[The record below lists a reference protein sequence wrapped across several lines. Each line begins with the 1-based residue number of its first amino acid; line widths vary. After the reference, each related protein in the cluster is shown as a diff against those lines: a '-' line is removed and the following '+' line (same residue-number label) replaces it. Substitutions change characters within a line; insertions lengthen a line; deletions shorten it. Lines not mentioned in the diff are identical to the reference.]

1 MNSSLLLLLAME
13 PLISANAIVAIV
25 NIGILIA
32 LFITYAR
39 VYKNTK
45 AIFTIGMMLFV
56 GLLMLHNIISVYGY
70 FMMEP
75 LYAPTLVPYFLAIHI
90 AELAGLSIL
99 LRITFL

>member
-1 MNSSLLLLLAME
+1 ME
-13 PLISANAIVAIV
+13 PLISANAIVAMV

-56 GLLMLHNIISVYGY
+56 GLLMLQNIISVY
-70 FMMEP
+70 
-75 LYAPTLVPYFLAIHI
+75 
-90 AELAGLSIL
+90 
-99 LRITFL
+99 

>member
-1 MNSSLLLLLAME
+1 ME
-13 PLISANAIVAIV
+13 PLISANAIVAMV

-32 LFITYAR
+32 LLFTYAR

-75 LYAPTLVPYFLAIHI
+75 LYAPALVPYFLAIHI